1 MFHLTLRV
9 AWHDDR
15 WNGTI
20 CRAPSKN
27 SFCVALD
34 RIREERDDAK
44 EDIQALKERSWS
56 KLRFDQMPP
65 CIFESAGFMNDCDWK
80 RTFDHPFRKNKKTAD
95 THGHLKPT
103 TF

>member
-1 MFHLTLRV
+1 MGELRNVHQTLRV

-44 EDIQALKERSWS
+44 EDILSS
-56 KLRFDQMPP
+56 GNF
-65 CIFESAGFMNDCDWK
+65 
-80 RTFDHPFRKNKKTAD
+80 
-95 THGHLKPT
+95 
-103 TF
+103 